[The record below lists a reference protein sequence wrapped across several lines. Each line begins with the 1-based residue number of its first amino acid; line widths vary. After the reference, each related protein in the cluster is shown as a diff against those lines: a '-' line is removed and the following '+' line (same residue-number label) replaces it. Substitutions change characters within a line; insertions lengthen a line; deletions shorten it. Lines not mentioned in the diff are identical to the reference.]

1 MKKLV
6 ALSLVLMCLT
16 VSLFVFVPK
25 VQAQQTQ
32 ILNLKVPSYSWY
44 VGEDSG
50 YFVVI
55 GEVQNNM
62 TEIIGDPLPAATV
75 YTEDGQP
82 LASPD
87 LGFVYAPQLLPNET
101 APFYMMFSGSQ
112 SPTGDL
118 SWVYNVSRVDIKFS
132 GTVKDTD
139 DSVGLVVGAAT
150 SYLNASGSYT
160 VAGAILNNGNT
171 YPENVMVVGTFYD
184 ANGTVVGVGLTSS
197 YIAHFLAPGT
207 TAPFQFSVYDPAP
220 NVISKIALF
229 KTYVLYFGSAL
240 TIPPSPTPSVSSSP
254 SESPSSSIS
263 SEPTSSESTGA
274 NTLSNI
280 VIYVLIGVI
289 VILVILVILAIF
301 LRRGT
306 KTTNQSVQTI
316 S

>member
-1 MKKLV
+1 MKKVV
-6 ALSLVLMCLT
+6 ALALVLMCLT

-25 VQAQQTQ
+25 AQAQQTQ
-32 ILNLKVPSYSWY
+32 ILNLKVPSYTWY
-44 VGEDSG
+44 VGADSG

-62 TEIIGDPLPAATV
+62 TEIIGDPVPAATV

-82 LASPD
+82 VASPD
-87 LGFVYAPQLLPNET
+87 LGFVYARQLLPNET
-101 APFYMMFSGSQ
+101 APFYMIFSGSQ

-118 SWVYNVSRVDIKFS
+118 SWVYNVSRVDIRFS
-132 GTVKDTD
+132 GTVKNTD
-139 DSVGLVVGAAT
+139 DSVGLMVGAAT
-150 SYLNASGSYT
+150 SYLNASGYYT

-184 ANGTVVGVGLTSS
+184 ANGTVVGVGFTTS

-207 TAPFQFSVYDPAP
+207 TASFQFSVNDPAP
-220 NVISKIALF
+220 NVGSKIASF

-240 TIPPSPTPSVSSSP
+240 TIPPSPTLSDTSSP
-254 SESPSSSIS
+254 SVSPSSSLS
-263 SEPTSSESTGA
+263 SEPTSSESTGV
-274 NTLSNI
+274 NTPSNI

-289 VILVILVILAIF
+289 IILVILIVLVIF

-306 KTTNQSVQTI
+306 KAANQSVQKF